1 MSEKTA
7 GGGSGGDKV
16 SPRILNGDEGRTEG
30 ERCEGQGTR
39 PAAVVAALLHVL
51 PSLAAGREA
60 LGRPGLTSLA
70 RDLGALE
77 PAWQEV
83 GRAPDG
89 ALDARDRLGVVDQ
102 EPGVGL
108 RDRGR
113 LSRGVGW
120 LAAVGHAARRW
131 RRGSP
136 RVGRRRGDGR
146 YQGGDGRERHG
157 CCERGELCLSYA
169 EGGGSGSGRPEMV
182 AVGGGATTGSDAP
195 DAADDVLQ
203 PPIPTTSR
211 RPPWPGMA
219 SAQIL
224 RRGLSRE
231 VLVRAPSML
240 SSASPPTRRLAVA
253 PARRA
258 FACTTC
264 PRLASPTDQ
273 LRVSEPS
280 PGMHT
285 SPTPRSPEPSSR
297 SLELDHARLVD
308 LVRPVLAAL
317 PPATAARLEPLATAV
332 ILRPSSDD
340 DDAGEAEEACAV
352 VWQKH
357 QVGHQAVISWADG
370 AELAALGPAKAES
383 FELVFNSRVRD
394 GSLAFAVRPPLRIDT
409 LLPLPAAQ
417 DRKRRH

>member
-169 EGGGSGSGRPEMV
+169 EGGGRGRVVQRWWPSEGERRR
-182 AVGGGATTGSDAP
+182 AATPLTP
-195 DAADDVLQ
+195 
-203 PPIPTTSR
+203 PTTSSSHLYPRPADDPPGQAWPLPRSPDEACRAKCSSERPRCCRPPAR
-211 RPPWPGMA
+211 RPDA
-219 SAQIL
+219 SPSHQPDGRSPARPAL
-224 RRGLSRE
+224 ASPRRRTSSE
-231 VLVRAPSML
+231 
-240 SSASPPTRRLAVA
+240 SASPAQACTPRPRHARRSHPRARSSSTTRASSTSSGPSSLRCRPLPPPASSRSQPPSSSA
-253 PARRA
+253 RAATTTTPAR
-258 FACTTC
+258 
-264 PRLASPTDQ
+264 PRRPAPSSGRSTRSATRPSSAGPTA
-273 LRVSEPS
+273 
-280 PGMHT
+280 
-285 SPTPRSPEPSSR
+285 PSSR
-297 SLELDHARLVD
+297 RSGQQ
-308 LVRPVLAAL
+308 
-317 PPATAARLEPLATAV
+317 
-332 ILRPSSDD
+332 RPSRLSSSSTR
-340 DDAGEAEEACAV
+340 GCV
-352 VWQKH
+352 M
-357 QVGHQAVISWADG
+357 
-370 AELAALGPAKAES
+370 ALSPS
-383 FELVFNSRVRD
+383 LYVR
-394 GSLAFAVRPPLRIDT
+394 R
-409 LLPLPAAQ
+409 
-417 DRKRRH
+417 